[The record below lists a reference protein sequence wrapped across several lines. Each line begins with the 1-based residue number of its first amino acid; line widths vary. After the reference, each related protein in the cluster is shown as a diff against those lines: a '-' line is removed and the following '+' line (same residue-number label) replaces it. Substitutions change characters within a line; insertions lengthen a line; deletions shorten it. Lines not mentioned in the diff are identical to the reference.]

1 MMLLPADSYYVVNKS
16 IISDIDKKIIID
28 LYQPIIGHN
37 AVCLYYTFLNDLEK
51 SNIIS
56 TTYNHHHLL
65 SIMQLSLSDIKV
77 AREKLE
83 AVGLLKTYVKK
94 SNINNYV
101 YVIYSPLSSVD
112 FLNHPIFSVVLYNNV
127 GKAEYE
133 RIVNNYKVPRINLK
147 DYDDITALFD
157 DVFAV
162 SKSNAFITNQDLID
176 KNTNKIKFNNNI
188 DVEFLVSSL
197 NGIISEKAFTK
208 EVVDLINNLSY
219 VYNLDSFTIS
229 DLIKTNIKENGM
241 IDKEQLRKACRNYY
255 RFENNNNLPT
265 LVYKHQPD
273 YLKTPTGDTSKK
285 SLMIYTFENA
295 NPYQFLKSKYK
306 DGKVV
311 ERDLR
316 ILESLLVDLKL
327 TPGVVNVLIDYVLKV
342 NNQKLNKNY
351 IETIAAQWKRLGIET
366 TLEAMK
372 ACKKEYKNLVKNKQT
387 TSIKAKQK
395 EVPEWFDKNIEK
407 QETTLEEQEK
417 LRNLLSNYN

>member
-1 MMLLPADSYYVVNKS
+1 
-16 IISDIDKKIIID
+16 
-28 LYQPIIGHN
+28 
-37 AVCLYYTFLNDLEK
+37 
-51 SNIIS
+51 
-56 TTYNHHHLL
+56 
-65 SIMQLSLSDIKV
+65 MQLSLSDIKV

-101 YVIYSPLSSVD
+101 YVIYSPLSSVE

-127 GKAEYE
+127 GKTEYE

-208 EVVDLINNLSY
+208 EVVDLINSLSY

-229 DLIKTNIKENGM
+229 DLIKTNVKENGM

-295 NPYQFLKSKYK
+295 NPYQFLKSKYN

-387 TSIKAKQK
+387 TFVNVKQK

>member
-1 MMLLPADSYYVVNKS
+1 
-16 IISDIDKKIIID
+16 
-28 LYQPIIGHN
+28 
-37 AVCLYYTFLNDLEK
+37 
-51 SNIIS
+51 
-56 TTYNHHHLL
+56 
-65 SIMQLSLSDIKV
+65 
-77 AREKLE
+77 
-83 AVGLLKTYVKK
+83 
-94 SNINNYV
+94 
-101 YVIYSPLSSVD
+101 
-112 FLNHPIFSVVLYNNV
+112 
-127 GKAEYE
+127 
-133 RIVNNYKVPRINLK
+133 
-147 DYDDITALFD
+147 
-157 DVFAV
+157 
-162 SKSNAFITNQDLID
+162 
-176 KNTNKIKFNNNI
+176 
-188 DVEFLVSSL
+188 
-197 NGIISEKAFTK
+197 
-208 EVVDLINNLSY
+208 
-219 VYNLDSFTIS
+219 
-229 DLIKTNIKENGM
+229 M

-387 TSIKAKQK
+387 TFVNVKQK